1 MGLNVIEDAEVP
13 TLGQLKE
20 VLVANALDDG
30 SLQFDVVRQACM
42 RTLSYYTGR
51 ATIVYASHWSEPGV
65 GGSAHLNI
73 DVTDLQGFM
82 EVLSNIDERE
92 LDLVIHSG
100 GGDVHAA
107 EAIVEYLRSKFDHIR
122 VFVPVSAM
130 SAASMIAL
138 SADEV
143 FLGRHSHLGPI
154 DLQMPLR
161 TPFGLQ
167 FVPAAA
173 VLSDFH
179 EADQEFRRRGL
190 NTAWRSIIDQVPP
203 GFISECRAGQARARQ
218 MVARWMQMYM
228 LNGRDDAETT
238 ANRIANELTNFNKLG
253 YHARPIDF
261 RQARELGIRVTSLE
275 DDDVLQDRVLSVFH
289 ATYLTFNGTPTRKI
303 IENHRGRGWLR
314 DEQPTP

>member
-1 MGLNVIEDAEVP
+1 MP

-42 RTLSYYTGR
+42 RVLSHYTGR
-51 ATIVYASHWSEPGV
+51 ATVVYASHWSEPGV

-92 LDLVIHSG
+92 LDLIIHSG

-173 VLSDFH
+173 VLSDFE
-179 EADQEFRRRGL
+179 EADQEFRQRGL

-218 MVARWMQMYM
+218 MVARWMRTYM
-228 LNGRDDAETT
+228 FKDREDSEDV
-238 ANRIANELTNFNKLG
+238 ANHIADELTNFTKLG
-253 YHARPIDF
+253 YHARPIGI
-261 RQARELGIRVTSLE
+261 RQAHEFGIRVVPLE
-275 DDDVLQDRVLSVFH
+275 DDDALQDRVLSVFH